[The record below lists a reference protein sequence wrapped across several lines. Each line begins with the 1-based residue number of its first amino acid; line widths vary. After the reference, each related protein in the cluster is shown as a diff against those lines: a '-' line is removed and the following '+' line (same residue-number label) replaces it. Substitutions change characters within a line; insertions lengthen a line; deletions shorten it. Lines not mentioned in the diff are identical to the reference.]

1 MALVTISLEELTEIE
16 KHMQL
21 ESDLN
26 TGSDFDELYL
36 HKVNLLKQ
44 TLKENQT
51 DESTDTTDE
60 STDEEI
66 PEDDGGESID
76 GESTDPPEGESTEG
90 SETTGDETSTDS
102 ADENTDENNGQSDNS
117 ASEDTE
123 PAGDEAVAKECLST
137 LHSLNAI
144 RQLSARLHTGFSVE
158 DISEYQFQR
167 EIEDDLTYLT
177 NSTSKISQV
186 MTDYIRGRFATYNQY
201 LEKINRA
208 REIVVLNKKI
218 TDVNTPTTDSD
229 TEADVTTDAVVEAE
243 TELEVG
249 EDIDIKATY
258 RNEVFVS
265 QLKINDQLDFDK
277 NIVIATSFLK
287 KSITTYSVSLS
298 RSIEKIRNNIA
309 SSSDTGKDGCS
320 LSIPSFEGLEKTELK
335 GYEAPSGLC
344 SLAYQDMLPGDIV
357 FITYVPS
364 GKNPSV
370 ESLEKCASLFGVNTK
385 TLASVRFAPLLQDR
399 DRLIA
404 YLDALEDIVRFG
416 KSALKYIYE
425 LSTDKL
431 MELSRAL
438 GNFKKVYDS
447 QYVQTTI
454 RDSLSLRLITQSD
467 YVGRYIILSLML
479 LHDYIS
485 RVTEASLDYIRESLT
500 EQDK

>member
-1 MALVTISLEELTEIE
+1 MALSIISLEELTEIE

-21 ESDLN
+21 ESDLS

-36 HKVNLLKQ
+36 NKVNLLKQ
-44 TLKENQT
+44 NLKEN
-51 DESTDTTDE
+51 ESDDSSDVSDE

-66 PEDDGGESID
+66 PADDGGDEPVE
-76 GESTDPPEGESTEG
+76 ESTDTEGDSATDESKPEEGSGDSADSTEG
-90 SETTGDETSTDS
+90 
-102 ADENTDENNGQSDNS
+102 
-117 ASEDTE
+117 DTE
-123 PAGDEAVAKECLST
+123 ADASSEATEPPSEENVAKECLST

-144 RQLSARLHTGFSVE
+144 RSLSARLHTGFSVE
-158 DISEYQFQR
+158 DIGEYQFQR

-177 NSTSKISQV
+177 NSTSKISQI
-186 MTDYIRGRFATYNQY
+186 MTDYIKGRFATYNQY

-208 REIVVLNKKI
+208 REIIVLNKKI
-218 TDVNTPTTDSD
+218 TDVNSPSTDLD
-229 TEADVTTDAVVEAE
+229 TEEQDTAKEAVVEAE

-249 EDIDIKATY
+249 SDVDVKATY
-258 RNEVFVS
+258 RNELFVS

-277 NIVIATSFLK
+277 NIVIATDFLR
-287 KSITTYSVSLS
+287 KSITTYSVSLK

-309 SSSDTGKDGCS
+309 SSSDTGKNGCA
-320 LSIPSFEGLEKTELK
+320 LSIPTFEGLEKTELK

-344 SLAYQDMLPGDIV
+344 SLAYQNMLPGDIV

-370 ESLEKCASLFGVNTK
+370 ESLEKCESLFGVNTK
-385 TLASVRFAPLLQDR
+385 ALASVRYAPLLQDR

-438 GNFKKVYDS
+438 GNFKKVYDTE
-447 QYVQTTI
+447 YVQTTI
-454 RDSLSLRLITQSD
+454 RDSLSLKLITQSD

-485 RVTEASLDYIRESLT
+485 RITEASLDYIRESLT

>member
-1 MALVTISLEELTEIE
+1 MALSIISLEELTEIE

-21 ESDLN
+21 ESDLS

-36 HKVNLLKQ
+36 NKVNLLKQ
-44 TLKENQT
+44 NLKEN
-51 DESTDTTDE
+51 ESDDSSDVTDE

-66 PEDDGGESID
+66 PADDGGDEPVE
-76 GESTDPPEGESTEG
+76 ESTDTEGDSATDESNPEEGSGDSADSTEG
-90 SETTGDETSTDS
+90 
-102 ADENTDENNGQSDNS
+102 
-117 ASEDTE
+117 DTE
-123 PAGDEAVAKECLST
+123 ADASSEATEPPSEENVAKECLST

-144 RQLSARLHTGFSVE
+144 RSLSVRLHTGFSVE
-158 DISEYQFQR
+158 DIGEYQFQR

-177 NSTSKISQV
+177 NSTSKISQI
-186 MTDYIRGRFATYNQY
+186 MTDYIKGRFATYNQY

-229 TEADVTTDAVVEAE
+229 TEADVTTDAVVKAE

-249 EDIDIKATY
+249 GDIDIKATY

-277 NIVIATSFLK
+277 YFVIATDFLR
-287 KSITTYSVSLS
+287 KSITTYSVSLK

-320 LSIPSFEGLEKTELK
+320 LSIPNFEGLEKTELK